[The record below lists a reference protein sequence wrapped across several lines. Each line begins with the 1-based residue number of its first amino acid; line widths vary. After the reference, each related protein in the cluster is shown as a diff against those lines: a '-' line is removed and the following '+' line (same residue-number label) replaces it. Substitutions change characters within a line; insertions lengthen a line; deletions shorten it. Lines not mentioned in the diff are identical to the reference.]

1 MRDKDVTF
9 DEIEELTRQVM
20 QFVKDKDYEILDE
33 FDFMTRVE
41 GVLQEEIKKYY
52 EGPFYEKKEA

>member
-33 FDFMTRVE
+33 FDFLTRVE

-52 EGPFYEKKEA
+52 EGYNLK